1 MGQKYASYNTSG
13 ILAGFYD
20 SVDSPVPPGVTAIP
34 ITDAEWQDA
43 LGCPYRPITVVNGAL
58 IIPSGPTLG
67 QAQSAQNAILQSSA
81 QKAEQAPLTYT
92 TAGGVVA
99 TFLMTPHQWT
109 KFMGAYLKYVVK
121 GDVLPSGY
129 AFYDQNGK
137 PVPVTVADIS
147 GIFDA
152 GMAQIEG
159 AMSKLSG
166 LVGQVEVPGSQPSN
180 KPSASPPDTPSL

>member
-1 MGQKYASYNTSG
+1 MGSPAYFLTPNP
-13 ILAGFYD
+13 AGTAFMGNGYTPD
-20 SVDSPVPPGVTAIP
+20 GTLPPEAIP
-34 ITDAEWQDA
+34 CPMSVAQNFSQYAPNGSGGYTDA
-43 LGCPYRPITVVNGAL
+43 
-58 IIPSGPTLG
+58 PSSVLLE
-67 QAQSAQNAILQSSA
+67 QAQSAQIGILQSSA
-81 QKAEQAPLTYT
+81 QKAEQTPLTYT
-92 TAGGVVA
+92 TSGGIVA

-121 GDVLPSGY
+121 GDPLPSGY

-166 LVGQVEVPGSQPSN
+166 LVGQVTASTITTVAEVQ
-180 KPSASPPDTPSL
+180 AIVW